1 MALRAAWPHSEGIN
15 TLHTPTPPSPTLP
28 TQPAVPLTLQWKRQP
43 LPPLQAVQV
52 LDFRAGDIA
61 LLEVEQGRVWVTCD
75 GLLEDYFLEAGQRL
89 SFTGPVRLRVS
100 AEGSRPARLN
110 WAKHRAMQGAAY
122 PPALVAA
129 PQTLAV
135 VPHASRAAGGALPLG
150 AVSPLSAA

>member
-1 MALRAAWPHSEGIN
+1 MN
-15 TLHTPTPPSPTLP
+15 TLHHTPTPPSPTLP
-28 TQPAVPLTLQWKRQP
+28 SQLAVPLTLQWTRQP

-89 SFTGPVRLRVS
+89 SFAGPVRLRVS

-110 WAKHRAMQGAAY
+110 WAKHRIGESGTSAPKTSTASHPFRSAPVQ
-122 PPALVAA
+122 LVNGV
-129 PQTLAV
+129 QV
-135 VPHASRAAGGALPLG
+135 
-150 AVSPLSAA
+150 

>member
-1 MALRAAWPHSEGIN
+1 MNN

-28 TQPAVPLTLQWKRQP
+28 AQPAVPLTLQWKRQP

-100 AEGSRPARLN
+100 AEGNRPARLN
-110 WAKHRAMQGAAY
+110 WAKHRTVEGAAY
-122 PPALVAA
+122 PPAPAPGPQALAA
-129 PQTLAV
+129 
-135 VPHASRAAGGALPLG
+135 VPHAGSAAAGTPTRGALGPLG
-150 AVSPLSAA
+150 AVSVA

>member
-1 MALRAAWPHSEGIN
+1 MN
-15 TLHTPTPPSPTLP
+15 TQHTPTPPSPTLP
-28 TQPAVPLTLQWKRQP
+28 TQPAAPLTLQWKRQP

-100 AEGSRPARLN
+100 ADGHRPARLS
-110 WAKHRAMQGAAY
+110 WAQHRAVTGAA
-122 PPALVAA
+122 AA
-129 PQTLAV
+129 SQPKATAPTQA
-135 VPHASRAAGGALPLG
+135 ALPRG
-150 AVSPLSAA
+150 AISAA

>member
-1 MALRAAWPHSEGIN
+1 MK
-15 TLHTPTPPSPTLP
+15 
-28 TQPAVPLTLQWKRQP
+28 TQPAPTPSSPATAPQVPGALPLQWKRQP

-110 WAKHRAMQGAAY
+110 WAQHRAVASAAY
-122 PPALVAA
+122 PPAPTAA
-129 PQTLAV
+129 SLPKATAPAQ
-135 VPHASRAAGGALPLG
+135 GALPRG
-150 AVSPLSAA
+150 AISAA

>member
-1 MALRAAWPHSEGIN
+1 MNS
-15 TLHTPTPPSPTLP
+15 LHAPTLP
-28 TQPAVPLTLQWKRQP
+28 SPALPTRPAVPLTLQWKRQP

-100 AEGSRPARLN
+100 AEGHRPARLN
-110 WAKHRAMQGAAY
+110 WARHARRDEGAALALA
-122 PPALVAA
+122 PVKAPVGTVQWPAGAA
-129 PQTLAV
+129 
-135 VPHASRAAGGALPLG
+135 ASA
-150 AVSPLSAA
+150 

>member
-1 MALRAAWPHSEGIN
+1 MNS
-15 TLHTPTPPSPTLP
+15 LHAPTLP
-28 TQPAVPLTLQWKRQP
+28 SPALPTRPAVPLTLQWKRQP

-100 AEGSRPARLN
+100 AEGHRPARLN
-110 WAKHRAMQGAAY
+110 WARHARRDEGDAPALAPVKAPVGTVQWPAGAA
-122 PPALVAA
+122 
-129 PQTLAV
+129 
-135 VPHASRAAGGALPLG
+135 ASA
-150 AVSPLSAA
+150 

>member
-1 MALRAAWPHSEGIN
+1 MK
-15 TLHTPTPPSPTLP
+15 TQPTPAPLSPAAAPQVPGALP
-28 TQPAVPLTLQWKRQP
+28 LQWKRQP

-100 AEGSRPARLN
+100 AEGRQPARLN
-110 WAKHRAMQGAAY
+110 WAQHRAVASAAY
-122 PPALVAA
+122 PPAPTVASLPKTA
-129 PQTLAV
+129 TPAQ
-135 VPHASRAAGGALPLG
+135 GALPRG
-150 AVSPLSAA
+150 AISAA

>member
-1 MALRAAWPHSEGIN
+1 MNS
-15 TLHTPTPPSPTLP
+15 LHTPTPPSPALP

-100 AEGSRPARLN
+100 AEGHRPAHLN
-110 WAKHRAMQGAAY
+110 WAKRRAESAAY
-122 PPALVAA
+122 SPAPAGALQPKTAA
-129 PQTLAV
+129 PTPA
-135 VPHASRAAGGALPLG
+135 PGALPHG
-150 AVSPLSAA
+150 AMNAISGAA

>member
-1 MALRAAWPHSEGIN
+1 MN
-15 TLHTPTPPSPTLP
+15 TLHTPTPPSSTLP

-89 SFTGPVRLRVS
+89 SFAGPVRLRVS
-100 AEGSRPARLN
+100 AEGHRPARLN
-110 WAKHRAMQGAAY
+110 WAQHRAVEMTRGRAAEIEYWPTFDPTLAEGSREARLAAY
-122 PPALVAA
+122 REVRDH
-129 PQTLAV
+129 LAKRIAERF
-135 VPHASRAAGGALPLG
+135 PR
-150 AVSPLSAA
+150 

>member
-1 MALRAAWPHSEGIN
+1 MNH
-15 TLHTPTPPSPTLP
+15 TLHTPTPPTPTLP
-28 TQPAVPLTLQWKRQP
+28 AQPAVPLTLQWKRQP

-100 AEGSRPARLN
+100 AEGSRPAKLN
-110 WAKHRAMQGAAY
+110 WAKHRAVEGAAY
-122 PPALVAA
+122 PPAPA
-129 PQTLAV
+129 PASQAPAV
-135 VPHASRAAGGALPLG
+135 VRRAPGPLG
-150 AVSPLSAA
+150 PVSVASAVSAA

>member
-1 MALRAAWPHSEGIN
+1 MN
-15 TLHTPTPPSPTLP
+15 TLHTPTPPSPTRP

-61 LLEVEQGRVWVTCD
+61 LLEVEEGRVWVTCD

-100 AEGSRPARLN
+100 AEGRQPARLN
-110 WAKHRAMQGAAY
+110 WAQHSARESTAGPKKAAAASQPFRDPPVQLANGA
-122 PPALVAA
+122 
-129 PQTLAV
+129 
-135 VPHASRAAGGALPLG
+135 
-150 AVSPLSAA
+150 SA